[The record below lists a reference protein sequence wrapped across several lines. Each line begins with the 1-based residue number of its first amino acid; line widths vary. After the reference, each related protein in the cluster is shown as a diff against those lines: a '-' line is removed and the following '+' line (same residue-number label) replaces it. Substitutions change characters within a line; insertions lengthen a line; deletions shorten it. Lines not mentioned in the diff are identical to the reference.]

1 MIPFIFILFL
11 LINFIYVKI
20 WKKFSVKVPSG
31 IGILLVIP
39 FFFYYI
45 ELNLPLL
52 SILLVLAFAIL
63 YFFDDI
69 KGIHFSFRIILQIL
83 ASFVIYFSYSLEF
96 NFIIIFSNLFFFI
109 ILVNSLNFQDGE
121 DLNIAVLLIF
131 IFTIFYLYSNNEV
144 IENVSKIILLF
155 LTTFSLFNFKK
166 NYLYLGDS
174 GCYVASIII
183 FLMTYDQIN
192 NLLLIKLLIA
202 VLFFPIVDV
211 LYVIVYRFFKN
222 ESLLSRNY
230 LHIYQILAQKTNV
243 KLYLLPN
250 IFFAILNILI
260 SLNFVFGLTLML
272 TLIFANLFFL
282 FAVRLIMQKFTN

>member
-45 ELNLPLL
+45 ELNLSLL
-52 SILLVLAFAIL
+52 SSLLVLAFAIL

-96 NFIIIFSNLFFFI
+96 NFIIIFLNLFFFI

-144 IENVSKIILLF
+144 IENISKIILLF

-222 ESLLSRNY
+222 ENLLSRNY

-282 FAVRLIMQKFTN
+282 FAVRLIMKKFTN

>member
-1 MIPFIFILFL
+1 MTFFVFILFL
-11 LINFIYVKI
+11 LVNFIYVKI
-20 WKKFSVKVPSG
+20 WKKFSDQVPSG

-45 ELNLPLL
+45 DLNLSLL
-52 SILLVLAFAIL
+52 SSLLVLAFVIL
-63 YFFDDI
+63 YFMDDI

-96 NFIIIFSNLFFFI
+96 NFIIIFLNLFFFI
-109 ILVNSLNFQDGE
+109 TLVNSLNFQDGE

-144 IENVSKIILLF
+144 IENFSKIILLF
-155 LTTFSLFNFKK
+155 LITFSLFNFKK

-183 FLMTYDQIN
+183 FLVTYDQIN

-202 VLFFPIVDV
+202 TLFFPIVDV

-222 ESLLSRNY
+222 ENLLSRNY
-230 LHIYQILAQKTNV
+230 LHVYQILAKKTKV

-260 SLNFVFGLTLML
+260 SLNFVFGLTLIL
-272 TLIFANLFFL
+272 ILIFANLSFL
-282 FAVRLIMQKFTN
+282 FAVRLIIKKFTN